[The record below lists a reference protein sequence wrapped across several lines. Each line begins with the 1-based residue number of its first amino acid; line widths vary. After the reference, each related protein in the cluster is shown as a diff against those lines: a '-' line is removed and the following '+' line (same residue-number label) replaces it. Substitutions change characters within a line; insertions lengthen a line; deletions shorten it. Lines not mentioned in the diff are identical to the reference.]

1 MQHLWGF
8 MEQET
13 ETKKKPF
20 KLNMSIVGD
29 NLDVEYEGDEVY
41 FQQLLDTLDTLNKR
55 KCEERE
61 KKERQQNQTDV
72 ILNVGLICLM
82 LLGVFMVTTMITT
95 VINSIGVEDV
105 RK

>member
-1 MQHLWGF
+1 
-8 MEQET
+8 MEQES
-13 ETKKKPF
+13 ETKNKPF

-29 NLDVEYEGDEVY
+29 NLDVEYEGNEIY

-55 KCEERE
+55 KCEERL

-72 ILNVGLICLM
+72 ILNVGLICFI
-82 LLGVFMVTTMITT
+82 LLFTFLATTIVTTI
-95 VINSIGVEDV
+95 ISSIGVQDV

>member
-1 MQHLWGF
+1 
-8 MEQET
+8 MERET
-13 ETKKKPF
+13 ETKAKPF

-29 NLDVEYEGDEVY
+29 DLDVEYEGDEVY

-61 KKERQQNQTDV
+61 KKERQQTQTDV
-72 ILNVGLICLM
+72 ILNVGLICLL
-82 LLGVFMVTTMITT
+82 LLGAFMVTTAVTTITT
-95 VINSIGVEDV
+95 SIGVQNV